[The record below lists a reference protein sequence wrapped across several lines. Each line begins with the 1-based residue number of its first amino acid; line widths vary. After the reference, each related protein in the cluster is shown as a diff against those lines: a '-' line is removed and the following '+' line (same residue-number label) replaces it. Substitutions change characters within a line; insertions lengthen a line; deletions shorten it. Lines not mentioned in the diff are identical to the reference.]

1 MDDAVLLIFVKA
13 IHKLILNWMIS
24 RDMIVLIWGYRSTH
38 LNRYKIFVSFT
49 FRIRILNFLVGFYL
63 T

>member
-24 RDMIVLIWGYRSTH
+24 RDMIILIW
-38 LNRYKIFVSFT
+38 
-49 FRIRILNFLVGFYL
+49 
-63 T
+63 